1 MRRAGN
7 GGGGDE
13 ANWGLVLLYHV
24 ESMMARKSIERRPK
38 PVRPKRKKVTEAK
51 RATRQRMRVARMTV
65 VESTHSTQIK

>member
-1 MRRAGN
+1 M
-7 GGGGDE
+7 
-13 ANWGLVLLYHV
+13 YHV